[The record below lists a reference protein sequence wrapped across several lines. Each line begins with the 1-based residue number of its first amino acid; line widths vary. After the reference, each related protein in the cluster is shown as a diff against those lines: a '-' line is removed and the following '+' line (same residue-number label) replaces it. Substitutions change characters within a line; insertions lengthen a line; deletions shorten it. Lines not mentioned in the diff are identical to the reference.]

1 MARIKNAR
9 VVVTGASSGIGRAIA
24 FEAAR
29 KGGNLILAS
38 PRLYSLRKVADEIQN
53 AFADAPIPL
62 AVSCDVTRREDVAKL
77 IKTSVDR
84 LGGIDILINN
94 AGIGVYG
101 PSDKTSLE
109 DFRSVMEVNF
119 FGAVNCILEALPFMK
134 REGKGLVVNIASVAA
149 KHGVPF
155 LGAYSASKAALA
167 AFSQSLRAELVRS
180 GISLMVVYPGYTQ
193 TEFFLK
199 EKKVGGAHRP
209 LGPYAS
215 VTKVSRAIVR
225 AIEIEKRELV
235 LSVQGKALAF
245 SQGLM
250 PWLVERAMQRI
261 AFQLKD

>member
-24 FEAAR
+24 FEVAR

-53 AFADAPIPL
+53 TFADAPIPL
-62 AVSCDVTRREDVAKL
+62 AVSCDVTRREDVARL
-77 IKTSVDR
+77 IKTSVDH

-134 REGKGLVVNIASVAA
+134 KAGKGLVVNIASVAA

-167 AFSQSLRAELVRS
+167 AFSQSLRAELARS
-180 GISLMVVYPGYTQ
+180 GISLMIVYPGYTQ
-193 TEFFLK
+193 TDFFLK

-209 LGPYAS
+209 LSPYVSA
-215 VTKVSRAIVR
+215 TKVSRAIVR
-225 AIEIEKRELV
+225 AIEIEKKELV
-235 LSVQGKALAF
+235 LSVQGKILAF
-245 SQGLM
+245 SQRLM
-250 PWLVERAMQRI
+250 PWLVDRAMQRI